1 MNMTGKCHQNASF
14 SKEKQFFEDYHI
26 GSWMANVF
34 FLAEALKVKKSM
46 ELLVLVENTW
56 GTLIFKIY
64 FFTLKVPVLL

>member
-1 MNMTGKCHQNASF
+1 MQVLVKKNNFLRITTLEAGWQM
-14 SKEKQFFEDYHI
+14 
-26 GSWMANVF
+26 VF